1 MRMRIYYAFPLFFS
15 PYIYFYLFSFVFVF
29 DVWKTVGFNQYLKYL
44 PHSGICL
51 VFLFNFLSL
60 SPQRNLFH
68 PFFALHPPRS
78 AIYETCVLIY
88 PKEKKNEHH
97 TCLCV
102 LPDGPC
108 DYQSGK
114 GWNESSTGCLNNWL
128 RESICRVYKIQTN
141 KQKKK
146 WRGISTAGGRGPF
159 RHRMKREYNILDL
172 LAARLLLCRNV
183 AEKESACLELL
194 TTSSAA
200 HQATLRWWT
209 ARPAASS
216 SSSS

>member
-1 MRMRIYYAFPLFFS
+1 MRMRIYYAFPLFFFLRIFIFIYLVLCLYLMFGKPWDSTNIWNTFRTAGSVWFSYSIFS
-15 PYIYFYLFSFVFVF
+15 P
-29 DVWKTVGFNQYLKYL
+29 
-44 PHSGICL
+44 
-51 VFLFNFLSL
+51 
-60 SPQRNLFH
+60 PQRNLFH

>member
-1 MRMRIYYAFPLFFS
+1 MRIYYAFPLFFS

-68 PFFALHPPRS
+68 PFLPCTPLDRQFMRL
-78 AIYETCVLIY
+78 VFLY
-88 PKEKKNEHH
+88 PKKKKVEHH

-114 GWNESSTGCLNNWL
+114 G
-128 RESICRVYKIQTN
+128 
-141 KQKKK
+141 
-146 WRGISTAGGRGPF
+146 
-159 RHRMKREYNILDL
+159 
-172 LAARLLLCRNV
+172 
-183 AEKESACLELL
+183 
-194 TTSSAA
+194 
-200 HQATLRWWT
+200 
-209 ARPAASS
+209 
-216 SSSS
+216 